1 MSIDVKRLSGGIPNT
16 RWNPVVGPSTTEFV
30 ERKLKQRSA
39 PDADAMQ
46 RVVSEAATILGRSVP
61 PTELAG
67 QDAGLVVGYVQSG
80 KTLSFTTVTALAR
93 DNGYGMVILLAGTAV
108 ALKGQSEDRLTI
120 DLGMSEIQHDWRK
133 FENPEVKGGHAADI
147 EKVLRAWKG
156 SRGGAPGTA
165 KRSILITVLKHH
177 QRLKNL
183 SEVLKRVDLNDVP
196 VLIIDDESDQA
207 GLNAKAG
214 KNLKT
219 GENELSSTYRR
230 ILELKATIPHHT
242 YLQYTATPQANLL
255 IAVADVLSPSFAELV
270 SPGVGYVGG
279 KDFFSENT
287 PLCFEI
293 PIQQVPTVQNPLTE
307 APETLQQALQLFIL
321 GAAHHNVTRG
331 KGNRSMMVHPSQR
344 TAPHTDYK
352 EWIDGLLD
360 HWREFLEQPECS
372 AVRTEFKRAL
382 RESYDELKRTFPAL
396 DSFDTLV
403 NALPEVLSE
412 IKVVKVNSNDDG
424 QKAVKWNDWPY
435 WILVGGQKLDRG
447 FTVEGLTVSY
457 MPRTAS
463 TNADTLQQRARFF
476 GYKKSYEGLCRVF
489 LLNDVIDAFESYVE
503 SEEFVRNALAAH
515 RGKPLQAWKR
525 DFILNRA
532 LSPTRRAVIGRSI
545 APVEMDEGW
554 VVPRS
559 LYFDAEAVHHNRQL
573 FKRKA
578 AEWSQAHGAVD
589 AAKRPEFKDVR
600 RDSPR
605 NILIEGVPIDEVL
618 DFLLDVGIRSVD
630 DSTDIAATAI
640 SLVKQRDDARN
651 DAKRRGVAYAP
662 PLADVI
668 LVGNLSTTG
677 LKGRSLT
684 AEGKINNLFVGESP
698 KGAASIHELNYVG
711 DRALF
716 TSGRVTLHLRYLVF
730 SPDSRIDPR
739 ITDCVPWFSIH
750 LPEVVAKDCVIEEL

>member
-1 MSIDVKRLSGGIPNT
+1 MNIFVERLGGGTLDT
-16 RWNPVVGPSTTEFV
+16 RWTPVVGPFTKDFV
-30 ERKLKQRSA
+30 ERKLKQRGA
-39 PDADAMQ
+39 PDADAMD
-46 RVVSEAATILGRSVP
+46 RVVTEAATILGRCVP
-61 PTELAG
+61 PTESVG

-133 FENPEVKGGHAADI
+133 FENPEVKAGHAADI

-165 KRSILITVLKHH
+165 KRSVLITVLKHH

-183 SEVLKRVDLNDVP
+183 RDTLERVDLTGVP

-214 KNLKT
+214 KNLRT
-219 GENELSSTYRR
+219 GSNELSSTYLR
-230 ILELKATIPHHT
+230 ILELKAVIPHHT

-270 SPGVGYVGG
+270 SPGGGYVGG
-279 KDFFSENT
+279 SHFFSEAK

-293 PIQQVPTVQNPLTE
+293 PPQQVPTVQNPLIE
-307 APETLQQALQLFIL
+307 APQTLQQALQLFIL
-321 GAAHHNVTRG
+321 GAAHHSVTRG

-352 EWIDGLLD
+352 EWLDGLLD
-360 HWREFLEQPECS
+360 HWRDFLEQPKGS
-372 AVRTEFKRAL
+372 AVRKELERSL
-382 RESYDELKRTFPAL
+382 LENYDELLRTFPTL
-396 DSFDTLV
+396 EPFDTLV
-403 NALPEVLSE
+403 DALPEVFSE
-412 IKVVKVNSNDDG
+412 LKVVKVNSNADG

-447 FTVEGLTVSY
+447 FTVEGLTISY

-489 LLNDVIDAFESYVE
+489 LLGDVIDAFESYVE
-503 SEEFVRNALAAH
+503 SEEFVRGALAEH
-515 RGKPLQAWKR
+515 RGKPLQEWKR

-532 LSPTRRAVIGRSI
+532 LSPTRRAVIGRHVVQ
-545 APVEMDEGW
+545 VEMDEGW
-554 VVPRS
+554 IVPGS
-559 LYFDAEAVHHNRQL
+559 LYVDAEAVLYNRQL
-573 FKRKA
+573 FQRKA
-578 AEWSQAHGAVD
+578 TAWKQAYGAVD
-589 AAKRPEFKDVR
+589 AAQRPEFKDVR

-605 NILIEGVPIDEVL
+605 NILVEGVPLDEVL
-618 DFLLDVGIRSVD
+618 DFLLGVRIRSLD

-640 SLVKQRDDARN
+640 SLVKHRDDAEEP
-651 DAKRRGVAYAP
+651 AF
-662 PLADVI
+662 ADVI

-677 LKGRSLT
+677 LTGRSLT
-684 AEGKINNLFVGESP
+684 ADGKINNLFVGESP
-698 KGAASIHELNYVG
+698 KGAASIDQLNYVG

-716 TSGRVTLHLRYLVF
+716 TPGRVTLHLRYLVF
-730 SPDSRIDPR
+730 KSDSRIDAS

-750 LPEVVAKDCVIEEL
+750 VPESVAKDCVIEEL